1 MSQSS
6 IRRGKGPAEVLLC
19 LAEAPCVPVGW
30 VHSTGGIP
38 VGAALP
44 LPALIAQSG
53 SGLAVCACVCS
64 GLDLCALCVF
74 RAALCA
80 QGCSM
85 CPGCSYGWLCV
96 PWLCSEMLCV
106 PVSGSVPGQAQGSH
120 APVLCVCLGRFV
132 LLGKPTLP
140 VLCSL
145 SLLAAASQDVSAH
158 QGSQTLP

>member
-1 MSQSS
+1 MCASGVGSLHRWNS
-6 IRRGKGPAEVLLC
+6 CGSCPSPASPDCSEWLRAGSVC
-19 LAEAPCVPVGW
+19 PVY
-30 VHSTGGIP
+30 
-38 VGAALP
+38 
-44 LPALIAQSG
+44 AQGCSVC

-64 GLDLCALCVF
+64 GLNLCALCVF

-85 CPGCSYGWLCV
+85 CPGCSYGWLCM